1 MASFPPPVD
10 VSTLDHLVRAAD
22 NSATKWYSFVGS
34 LHRVLGSAYVLPFR
48 LLDIMLGLPEG
59 DLGDPPPH
67 PGDPPPSH
75 SPSRRGTSAP
85 MARRIG
91 SRQIWLELEA
101 IFERTDFDAVGP
113 LFKEYFSITIE
124 HSAGAV
130 DYTSRLLDLASRLE
144 ARQTTLPPNLQIYRL
159 LEGLSPQYEDVKTL
173 PSFLPSHLQLSSSS
187 SSVADPITPQE
198 LQQFRRFQQLQ
209 LLQQQQQWGSGGQA
223 AVAAARAAAAASAWQ
238 QQQLGFGTAAM
249 AATAT
254 PGPPGFPLWGSPSPS
269 APASHSSFLGELMR
283 SSPTSTSMYPSVFN
297 ASDFQYPVLASLPS
311 SPPLPPTVTS
321 STAPLAASFIASH
334 FALALV
340 STSSAHPAP
349 PHAT

>member
-67 PGDPPPSH
+67 PGDPPPLIPHPGEEPPPPMVPHAATAAAYAADSARFAERRRAWLEVD
-75 SPSRRGTSAP
+75 SRATGALLLAIPSALMRNFQ
-85 MARRIG
+85 ARRIG

-159 LEGLSPQYEDVKTL
+159 LEGLSPQYEAYDDAWFERGNTGTPPRWSAMDSRPSLQDVKTL

-187 SSVADPITPQE
+187 SSSVADPITPQE
-198 LQQFRRFQQLQ
+198 LQQFRRTN
-209 LLQQQQQWGSGGQA
+209 LL
-223 AVAAARAAAAASAWQ
+223 
-238 QQQLGFGTAAM
+238 
-249 AATAT
+249 
-254 PGPPGFPLWGSPSPS
+254 
-269 APASHSSFLGELMR
+269 
-283 SSPTSTSMYPSVFN
+283 
-297 ASDFQYPVLASLPS
+297 
-311 SPPLPPTVTS
+311 
-321 STAPLAASFIASH
+321 
-334 FALALV
+334 
-340 STSSAHPAP
+340 
-349 PHAT
+349 